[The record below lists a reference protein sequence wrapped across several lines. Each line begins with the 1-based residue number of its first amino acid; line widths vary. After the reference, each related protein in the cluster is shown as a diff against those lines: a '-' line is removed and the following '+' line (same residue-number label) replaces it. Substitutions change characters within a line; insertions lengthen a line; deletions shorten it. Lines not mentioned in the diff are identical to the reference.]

1 MDANYYGR
9 KYTWSDDGSKN
20 LGDWGI
26 RDMALSTRNN
36 NQSGG
41 MSLYDWRTGMPDPQ
55 IITGLGVASP
65 TCTTTVTPTAGTG
78 ATRPT
83 SSSCDL
89 GPHQRNCT
97 PAV

>member
-55 IITGLGVASP
+55 IITGLGGCLSNLHNYGYPYGGNWGDKA
-65 TCTTTVTPTAGTG
+65 
-78 ATRPT
+78 
-83 SSSCDL
+83 DEL
-89 GPHQRNCT
+89 LM
-97 PAV
+97 